1 MLHVQ
6 KRFIFLGV
14 GFLTKWYSFTS
25 TQPECLSR
33 PCGNAFSVICGVLST
48 LQYLTHV
55 LVGSSSEILP
65 VKKKKHSTVA
75 NFGESEEER
84 VLVWCLHDFLGT
96 QKPYISLA
104 QKTQQRTATWAGKCH
119 SQKGKNV
126 SDAYSECQTKQTT
139 HTHIRELNKK
149 KKNTDTIIQTFSHT
163 FTRTVE
169 IVNEEKQQI
178 STQQSIIDGICC
190 ENFHKTFKRTTHID
204 LKQHNGLH

>member
-25 TQPECLSR
+25 TQPECPSR

-65 VKKKKHSTVA
+65 VKKTKKKKHSTVA

-126 SDAYSECQTKQTT
+126 SDAYSECQTKQTM

-149 KKNTDTIIQTFSHT
+149 KKYWHNHTDILPHIHTHCWNCEWGKTTDFYTTKYHWWHLLWEFS
-163 FTRTVE
+163 
-169 IVNEEKQQI
+169 
-178 STQQSIIDGICC
+178 
-190 ENFHKTFKRTTHID
+190 
-204 LKQHNGLH
+204 

>member
-25 TQPECLSR
+25 TQPECPSR

-65 VKKKKHSTVA
+65 VKKQTKKKHSTVA

-126 SDAYSECQTKQTT
+126 SDAYSECQTKQTM

-149 KKNTDTIIQTFSHT
+149 KKILTQSYRHSPTHSHALLKLWMRKNNRFLHNKVSLMTFAVRIFIKHSREQLT
-163 FTRTVE
+163 LT
-169 IVNEEKQQI
+169 
-178 STQQSIIDGICC
+178 
-190 ENFHKTFKRTTHID
+190 
-204 LKQHNGLH
+204 